1 MEEHL
6 LAGTST
12 TERGSWNSKL
22 GFVLA
27 AAGSAVGLGNIW
39 GFPTQVADNG
49 GAAFLLIYI
58 LCSFLIG
65 FPVMVAEITIG
76 RKTGKN
82 PVGAFQAL
90 TSNKFFPLVGLW
102 GVICGVMI
110 LSFYTVIAG
119 WAFGYAFE
127 EIFYFFART
136 TVLQDLFGTIGWDS
150 FSSNMEWMATTL
162 TDTGN
167 GLKNAIIASLFMLA
181 TVKIITGGVSGG
193 IEKATKTMM
202 PLLISVLLIM
212 IIYVLFQP
220 GSAEGIREYLLPDF
234 SKINSDLIFSAMGQA
249 FFSLSLGM
257 GALITYGSYL
267 NKKENIPQAAAF
279 VTLADV
285 GIAFLAGL
293 LIIPAMY
300 LAQSNGVEIFVDG
313 RLADSTTL
321 VFTVLPALF
330 HSMGSIGV
338 VFGVAFFLLLSI
350 AALTS
355 TISLLEVPVSYSID
369 EFGIS
374 RKKSAW
380 YIGMGILS
388 VSILISFFPGLIDSF
403 VTVFNNIGLPL
414 GGSLICLFVG
424 YVWKTDSALNE
435 MEYGFAGIRQTL
447 FSKVWPIFIKFVCP
461 AAILYTLLNTL
472 MNL

>member
-1 MEEHL
+1 M
-6 LAGTST
+6 AVST
-12 TERGSWNSKL
+12 NTDRGSWNSKL
-22 GFVLA
+22 GFILA

-39 GFPTQVADNG
+39 GFPTQVASNG
-49 GAAFLLIYI
+49 GAAFLIIYLI
-58 LCSFLIG
+58 CSFLIG

-76 RKTGKN
+76 RNTGKN
-82 PVGAFQAL
+82 PVGAFKAL
-90 TSNKFFPLVGLW
+90 HSNKFFPLVGLW

-127 EIFYFFART
+127 E
-136 TVLQDLFGTIGWDS
+136 LFLAL
-150 FSSNMEWMATTL
+150 NMPAAADWL
-162 TDTGN
+162 KDTGN
-167 GLKNAIIASLFMLA
+167 GLKNAIVATVFMLG
-181 TVKIITGGVSGG
+181 TIKIISGGVSDG
-193 IEKATKTMM
+193 IERATKTMM
-202 PLLISVLLIM
+202 PLLIGILVIM
-212 IIYVLFQP
+212 IVYVLFQP

-234 SKINSDLIFSAMGQA
+234 SMINADLIFSAMGQA

-300 LAQSNGVEIFVDG
+300 LAQSNGVNIFVDG
-313 RLADSTTL
+313 QLADSTTL

-330 HSMGSIGV
+330 NSMGFIGTI
-338 VFGVAFFLLLSI
+338 FGVTFFLLLSI

-355 TISLLEVPVSYSID
+355 TISLLEVPVSYAID
-369 EFGIS
+369 EYDVT
-374 RKKSAW
+374 RKKAARN
-380 YIGMGILS
+380 IGLGILV
-388 VSILISFFPGLIDSF
+388 VSIIISFNPNLIDYF
-403 VTVFNNIGLPL
+403 VIVFNNIGLPL
-414 GGSLICLFVG
+414 GGFLICVFIG
-424 YVWKTDSALNE
+424 YAWKTENAINE

-447 FSKVWPIFIKFVCP
+447 FVKVWPIFIKFICP
-461 AAILYTLLNTL
+461 AAILYTLGQTL
-472 MNL
+472 VGLF